1 MTRLFLIHLVF
12 MILGYALAVL
22 LATTITLMLMG
33 APTVLPDQ
41 GRFGSFYAYW
51 RDFPKM
57 FISGLNMT
65 AIFAFPGWLIAV
77 CAAEIRK
84 EQRKYWFGA
93 AGVVTAI
100 AALFM
105 SGLGD
110 ALSQLPTLFVGAL
123 IGGFLGGLAYW
134 AVIGR
139 RSGDWRKRL
148 ELSLPADPVD
158 EGTPK

>member
-1 MTRLFLIHLVF
+1 MTRPFLLHLLFML
-12 MILGYALAVL
+12 LGYALAVL
-22 LATTITLMLMG
+22 VAATITVMVMG
-33 APTVLPDQ
+33 VPTVLPDQ
-41 GRFGSFYAYW
+41 GRFGSFYSFW

-57 FISGLNMT
+57 FISGLYMT
-65 AIFAFPGWLIAV
+65 AIFAFPGWLTAV

-93 AGVVTAI
+93 AGVVTAL

-110 ALSQLPTLFVGAL
+110 ALFQLPALFFGAL
-123 IGGFLGGLAYW
+123 IGGFFGGLAYW

-139 RSGDWRKRL
+139 RSGDWRNPPVPSV
-148 ELSLPADPVD
+148 LSDPVD
-158 EGTPK
+158 EGAPK